1 MPSCQEVTPLLSLAQ
16 ERSLK
21 LSEKAQ
27 LKIHLVMCKRC
38 ARFNKNIL
46 TLRKTMQ
53 QFSNRED

>member
-1 MPSCQEVTPLLSLAQ
+1 MPSCQEVTRLLSLAQ

-27 LKIHLVMCKRC
+27 LKMHLFMCRRC
-38 ARFNKNIL
+38 SRFSKNLL
-46 TLRKTMQ
+46 TLRQTMQ